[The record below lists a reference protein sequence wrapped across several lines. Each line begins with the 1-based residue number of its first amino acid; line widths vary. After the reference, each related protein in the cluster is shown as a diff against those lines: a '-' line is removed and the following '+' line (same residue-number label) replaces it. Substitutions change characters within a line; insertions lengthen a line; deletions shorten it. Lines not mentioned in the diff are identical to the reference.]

1 MIPVFCNV
9 TKSGY
14 ILLDKILRNPGQTAA
29 DLFFDDPTVDGQVQL
44 LAEARLV
51 EIDSEGK
58 LFISELGRASLKEF
72 DSQKMRICGSR
83 ILSALTF
90 IIPTTIS
97 IISLVLQF
105 R

>member
-1 MIPVFCNV
+1 MIPAFCNV

-14 ILLDKILRNPGQTAA
+14 VLLDKILRDPGQTAA

-51 EIDSEGK
+51 EIDSKGR

-72 DSQKMRICGSR
+72 SLQKKRIFR
-83 ILSALTF
+83 NQILSSLKF
-90 IIPTTIS
+90 LIPTITS
-97 IISLVLQF
+97 IVSLVLQF

>member
-14 ILLDKILRNPGQTAA
+14 ILLDKILRDPGQTAA

-44 LAEARLV
+44 LVEARLV
-51 EIDSEGK
+51 EIDSEER
-58 LFISELGRASLKEF
+58 LFITEFGRASLKEF
-72 DSQKMRICGSR
+72 DSQKMRILGSR
-83 ILSALTF
+83 ILSVLTF
-90 IIPTTIS
+90 IIPSTIS